1 MAAGGVA
8 WIPVTHKKE
17 QQYVNPEQDL
27 SALIY
32 YKNMTFRP
40 HNTFINCSHVRLTVN
55 LSNEIMV
62 CLYL

>member
-1 MAAGGVA
+1 MAAGDAA
-8 WIPVTHKKE
+8 WTPVTHKKE
-17 QQYVNPEQDL
+17 QQHVNPELDQ

-32 YKNMTFRP
+32 FKNLTFKP

-55 LSNEIMV
+55 LPNEIMV